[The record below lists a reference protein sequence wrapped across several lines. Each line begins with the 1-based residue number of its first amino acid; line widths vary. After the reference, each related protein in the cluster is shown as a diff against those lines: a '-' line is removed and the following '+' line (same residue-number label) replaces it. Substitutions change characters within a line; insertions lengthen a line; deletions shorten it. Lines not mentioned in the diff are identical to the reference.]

1 VVAGEVI
8 VEKVP
13 IKADQDGVIR
23 VSGTRVP
30 LETVIRAFLNGAMP
44 EQIVM
49 SYDSL
54 PLADVYQVIAYYLK
68 NKEKV
73 DAYLAQVRAREEE
86 TRKFVDANWNQVGIR
101 ERLLA
106 RQRQRQSKWLRAL
119 ARRNENFNNDVLRGI
134 VRREPSFDIIRAQ
147 DAGLGGHEDPLVLT
161 WAAEQGRIVLT
172 HDFSTMPGFAHA
184 RVREGLAMPGLVQ
197 VDERLLVGIVI
208 EELLL
213 MDGGSRPGEWE
224 MQVVY
229 LPLR

>member
-101 ERLLA
+101 
-106 RQRQRQSKWLRAL
+106 
-119 ARRNENFNNDVLRGI
+119 
-134 VRREPSFDIIRAQ
+134 
-147 DAGLGGHEDPLVLT
+147 
-161 WAAEQGRIVLT
+161 
-172 HDFSTMPGFAHA
+172 
-184 RVREGLAMPGLVQ
+184 
-197 VDERLLVGIVI
+197 
-208 EELLL
+208 
-213 MDGGSRPGEWE
+213 
-224 MQVVY
+224 
-229 LPLR
+229 